1 MLRSILSL
9 TSAIGTVMYKSY
21 NTKKISKE
29 QESMLA
35 VFASTKT
42 LDKKHWDL
50 LETSGL
56 TRKNKKYILS
66 PCAEVYVTMITLV
79 HLHLMSKHQRRIWSR
94 VVGYLDSSL
103 KHHYVVENFKKLEQK
118 LYNHTPE

>member
-1 MLRSILSL
+1 
-9 TSAIGTVMYKSY
+9 MYKSY

-35 VFASTKT
+35 GFASTKR
-42 LDKKHWDL
+42 LEKKHWDL
-50 LETSGL
+50 LEASGL

-66 PCAEVYVTMITLV
+66 PSAEVYVTMITLV
-79 HLHLMSKHQRRIWSR
+79 HLHLMSKYQRLIWLR

-103 KHHYVVENFKKLEQK
+103 KHHHVVENFKKLGQK